1 MANQCEQLLR
11 LWRVEGVTV
20 ELVQTNAPYRPAWVG
35 GVPVLRAG
43 FRLMPY
49 LARLWRAFGRAEVV
63 HVLANSGW
71 SWHLVAAPA
80 LWLARWRGVAAVV
93 NYRGGEAD
101 AFFSAAPRHV
111 LRALARAELRVVP
124 STYLLRV
131 FARQELDAEV
141 VPNIVDLSRFAPA
154 VSGGLREFGN
164 APHLL
169 VSRNLEPIYD
179 LPTAL
184 HAFALLRQTLPG
196 ARLTLAGSGPEE
208 PALRRLAGELGL
220 ADAVVFTG
228 RIENARM
235 PALLAQA
242 DLLLNPSTVDNM
254 PISILEAFA
263 SGVPVVSTRAG
274 GIPDL
279 VADGVDGLLV
289 PVGDPAAMAAAALR
303 VLTDPALA
311 ARLRAA
317 GLDAAQQY
325 AWPQVRGQWL
335 SVYRRAAALRSKP

>member
-11 LWRVEGVTV
+11 LWRAEGVVV

-43 FRLMPY
+43 CRLLPY

-71 SWHLVAAPA
+71 SWHLYAAPA
-80 LWLARWRGVAAVV
+80 LWLARGRGVAAVV

-124 STYLLRV
+124 SAYLLRV
-131 FARQELDAEV
+131 FARHGLDAEV
-141 VPNIVDLSRFAPA
+141 VPNIVDLSRFASA
-154 VSGGLREFGN
+154 SGAPRGFGD
-164 APHLL
+164 APNLL

-184 HAFALLRQTLPG
+184 RAFALLRQALPG
-196 ARLTLAGSGPEE
+196 ARLTLAVSGPEE
-208 PALRRLAGELGL
+208 PALRRLAAELGL

-279 VADGVDGLLV
+279 VNDGVEGLLV

-303 VLTDPALA
+303 VLTDPSLA
-311 ARLRAA
+311 ARLRAS
-317 GLDAAQQY
+317 GLDAVQQY

>member
-11 LWRVEGVTV
+11 LWRAEGVAV

-43 FRLMPY
+43 FRLLPY
-49 LARLWRAFGRAEVV
+49 LARLWRALGRAEVV

-71 SWHLVAAPA
+71 SWHLFAAPA
-80 LWLARWRGVAAVV
+80 MVLARARGVAAVV

-124 STYLLRV
+124 SAYLLRV
-131 FARQELDAEV
+131 FARHGLDAEV

-154 VSGGLREFGN
+154 ASGAVRGFVD

-184 HAFALLRQTLPG
+184 RAFALLRHRLPC

-208 PALRRLAGELGL
+208 LALRRLAGELGL

-263 SGVPVVSTRAG
+263 SGMPVVSTDAG

-279 VADGVDGLLV
+279 VNDGVEGLLV

-325 AWPQVRGQWL
+325 AWPHVRGQWL
-335 SVYRRAAALRSKP
+335 AVYRRAAALGNRP